1 MDSQL
6 LERLKEIGMSDE
18 KLEKLTNQN
27 EPDWEMVDED
37 TLRVGDKTLT
47 KPFVEN
53 PLTEK
58 IITCTF
64 TTQKLLAVVDE
75 DCFVKLETSRLS
87 LMPT

>member
-1 MDSQL
+1 
-6 LERLKEIGMSDE
+6 MSDE

-47 KPFVEN
+47 KPFVG

-75 DCFVKLETSRLS
+75 DCFVKLETSRRV
-87 LMPT
+87 